1 MSGGSNESVTPL
13 RDSKAAGIAALRDA
27 VAELNDRVL
36 FGDFD
41 HEQVRDLAAQVA
53 ELNRQVELASGQGA
67 RAAEPNQGV
76 PNQVEPWRDYRR
88 RSPFAGTANPR
99 APGLRMRIDVDAPVP
114 TAHGSV
120 TVGAAFAGPPG
131 FVHGGIIAGLLDEA
145 IGWLASAT
153 MPDAAVV
160 TGKLSVRFTAPTPV
174 GAPLYLQV
182 AVTKRTSLLM
192 NLTATLASSTLASST
207 VTVGNAA
214 SIGTTPTATAEALMV
229 IKR

>member
-1 MSGGSNESVTPL
+1 MSGGSNESATPPL
-13 RDSKAAGIAALRDA
+13 DNEAAGIAALRDA
-27 VAELNDRVL
+27 VAELNDRVV
-36 FGDFD
+36 FGNLDG
-41 HEQVRDLAAQVA
+41 EQVRDLAAQVA
-53 ELNRQVELASGQGA
+53 ELNHQLELANGQGA
-67 RAAEPNQGV
+67 RAPEPNQA
-76 PNQVEPWRDYRR
+76 EPWRHYRR

-99 APGLRMRIDVDAPVP
+99 APGLRMRIDAGAPVP

-153 MPDAAVV
+153 VPDAAVV
-160 TGKLSVRFTAPTPV
+160 TGKLSVRFNAPTPV

-192 NLTATLASSTLASST
+192 NIDATMGVGDARDLDKTHTAT
-207 VTVGNAA
+207 G
-214 SIGTTPTATAEALMV
+214 EALMV